1 MRLIALLLLAW
12 ALFGGAVIVMMIY
25 GAFDHVALNAPVMA
39 AVLATGTALLASLG
53 IFLAARRARRSAGAA
68 S

>member
-1 MRLIALLLLAW
+1 MRLVALLLLAW
-12 ALFGGAVIVMMIY
+12 ALFGGAVVVLMIY

-39 AVLATGTALLASLG
+39 ALLATGTALLASLG
-53 IFLAARRARRSAGAA
+53 LFLAARHRRRSAGAA

>member
-1 MRLIALLLLAW
+1 MRLVALLLLAW
-12 ALFGGAVIVMMIY
+12 ALFGGAVVVLMIY
-25 GAFDHVALNAPVMA
+25 GAFDHVAFNAPVMA

-53 IFLAARRARRSAGAA
+53 LFLAARRGRRSAGAA